1 MFWVMDSCLVIH
13 SHFAKPRVPEIPN
26 MDKFDGLVTH
36 SHFYRVPEPYKDMN
50 VIVLGARSSGR
61 DIALEVSK
69 VANRVML
76 SHHGKQK
83 ILQLPFNVIE
93 AQAIREVNEFG
104 KVVFEDGEE
113 VEADA
118 IIFCTGYLYDLPFL
132 DQSCGISVQDG
143 RVFPLYKQIFNALHP
158 SMSFIGLACIVCPFQ
173 LFSLQARWIAN
184 FLSGEVSLPTSDVML
199 QDYFNELEQ
208 RRQGGIDARHFHRFA
223 GGMQWD
229 YYNTIS
235 DLGKVEPVKGVVKKM
250 YQKAALERETNLQYY
265 RETEYNVI
273 DDNDFEVV

>member
-1 MFWVMDSCLVIH
+1 MLWLMDSCLVIH

-83 ILQLPFNVIE
+83 ILQLPFNIIE
-93 AQAIREVNEFG
+93 AQAIREVNELG

-208 RRQGGIDARHFHRFA
+208 RRQCGIDARHFHRFA

-235 DLGKVEPVKGVVKKM
+235 DLGKVEPVKVVVKKM

-273 DDNDFEVV
+273 DDNNFEVV